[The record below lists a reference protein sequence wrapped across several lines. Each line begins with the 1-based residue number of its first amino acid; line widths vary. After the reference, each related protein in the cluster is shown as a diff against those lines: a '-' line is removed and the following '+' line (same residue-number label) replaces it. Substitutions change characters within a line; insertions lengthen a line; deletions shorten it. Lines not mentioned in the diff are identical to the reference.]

1 MEREK
6 PDMDES
12 LTLAQLTLMLL
23 RASVQPPD
31 SLPRDYG
38 IIILPSHVV
47 VTREEALRRLS
58 GISGDLQVSGEIEG
72 RNLVVSVREPIPHE
86 RRELEVTAENF
97 VQTIRQQ
104 NTQGDPN
111 ALVRAVGLGE
121 QVIVPAKVLER
132 WLWRT
137 NCWDCSMGVGL
148 PGPKDPPAVVAVLYL
163 GRRR

>member
-58 GISGDLQVSGEIEG
+58 GISGDLQVSPLCQYE
-72 RNLVVSVREPIPHE
+72 
-86 RRELEVTAENF
+86 
-97 VQTIRQQ
+97 
-104 NTQGDPN
+104 
-111 ALVRAVGLGE
+111 
-121 QVIVPAKVLER
+121 
-132 WLWRT
+132 
-137 NCWDCSMGVGL
+137 
-148 PGPKDPPAVVAVLYL
+148 
-163 GRRR
+163 